1 MGVVSSVID
10 GRTPLESP
18 SEVWKTEARRSVK
31 SAAVCATL
39 VCFALCF
46 ALVRAADAAEPVYVE
61 LRLDGIVNPLKVRH
75 LGRAFDRAEREQA
88 RFILLTID
96 TPGGLVSSL
105 QELTVAITNSK
116 VPVVGFVEPESA
128 QATSAGAFLLL
139 ATDVAAMAPSTRVGA
154 AHPVADGKPLEG
166 VMDAKVTN
174 SLASHARSLAERR
187 GRPPSVAESMVRE
200 SKSFTEKE
208 ARAAGLVEIL
218 AANRAELLRAL
229 DGRKL
234 DFRGKPF
241 VFETK
246 RLRRVEVPMST
257 LDRVLDTI
265 ANPTLAS
272 LLLTIGVLGLLY
284 ELSSPGIGLGGVVG
298 AICVVVGLLGVSVL
312 PIELGGILLLV
323 VGLAAIGLEMKVPTH
338 GLLAAG
344 GVVSLVLGA
353 MFLIDSDDYFG
364 GVGAVNVF
372 VFAPLIAV
380 AAGGLSLLARLTRR
394 ALAAPFVSGES
405 ALIGK
410 RGVVKSTFVAEGNV
424 FSGGVFVDGARWQG
438 SADAA
443 IAEGEPVEV
452 VAVLRNPMRLRVKRA
467 GT

>member
-1 MGVVSSVID
+1 
-10 GRTPLESP
+10 
-18 SEVWKTEARRSVK
+18 VWKTDVPGSLK
-31 SAAVCATL
+31 SAAVCAAL
-39 VCFALCF
+39 LGFALCF
-46 ALVRAADAAEPVYVE
+46 FPLKAAKAADASYVE

-75 LGRAFDRAEREQA
+75 LGRAMARAEREQA

-154 AHPVADGKPLEG
+154 AHPVADGQPLEG
-166 VMDAKVTN
+166 VMDEKVTN

-187 GRPPSVAESMVRE
+187 SRPPAVAETMVRE

-208 ARAAGLVEIL
+208 ARATGLVEIL
-218 AANRAELLRAL
+218 AANRAELLREL

-241 VFETK
+241 VFDTK
-246 RLRRVEVPMST
+246 RLRRVEVTMSA

-272 LLLTIGVLGLLY
+272 LLLSIGVLGLLY
-284 ELSSPGIGLGGVVG
+284 ELSSPGIGLGGIAG

-312 PIELGGILLLV
+312 PIELGGLLLLV
-323 VGLAAIGLEMKVPTH
+323 VGLAAIGLEMKIPTH

-353 MFLIDSDDYFG
+353 MFLIDPGDYFG
-364 GVGAVNVF
+364 GIARVDVLL
-372 VFAPLIAV
+372 FAPLVAA
-380 AAGGLSLLARLTRR
+380 AAGGLLLLGRLTRR
-394 ALAAPFVSGES
+394 ALSAPFVSGES
-405 ALIGK
+405 ALAGK
-410 RGVVKSTFVAEGNV
+410 TGIAKSAFVPDGTA
-424 FSGGVFVDGARWQG
+424 FSGSVFADGARWQG
-438 SADAA
+438 TADVA
-443 IAEGEPVEV
+443 IAEGEPIEVVEV
-452 VAVLRNPMRLRVKRA
+452 LRSPLRLRVKRVK
-467 GT
+467 G

>member
-1 MGVVSSVID
+1 VSSGID
-10 GRTPLESP
+10 RQAPLGSAP
-18 SEVWKTEARRSVK
+18 EVWKTAARSRVK
-31 SAAVCATL
+31 SAAVCAAL
-39 VCFALCF
+39 LCFALCF
-46 ALVRAADAAEPVYVE
+46 ALVGPTRAAEPVYVE

-75 LGRAFDRAEREQA
+75 LGRALERAEREQA
-88 RFILLTID
+88 RFVVLTVD

-105 QELTVAITNSK
+105 QELTVAITNAK

-139 ATDVAAMAPSTRVGA
+139 ATDVAAMAPSTRIGA
-154 AHPVADGKPLEG
+154 AHPVADGQPLEG
-166 VMDAKVTN
+166 VMDEKVTN

-187 GRPPSVAESMVRE
+187 GRPPAVAESMVRE

-218 AANRAELLRAL
+218 AANRAELLREL

-246 RLRRVEVPMST
+246 RLRRVEVPMSA
-257 LDRVLDTI
+257 LDRVLDTL

-272 LLLTIGVLGLLY
+272 LFLTIGVLGLLY
-284 ELSSPGIGLGGVVG
+284 ELSSPGIGLGGIAG
-298 AICVVVGLLGVSVL
+298 AICIVVGLLGVSVL
-312 PIELGGILLLV
+312 PIELGGLLLLV

-353 MFLIDSDDYFG
+353 MFLVDPGDYFG
-364 GVGAVNVF
+364 GIARVDVLL
-372 VFAPLIAV
+372 FAPLVAV
-380 AAGGLSLLARLTRR
+380 AAGGLLLLGRLTRR
-394 ALAAPFVSGES
+394 ALDAPFASGETALRGKVGVAKS
-405 ALIGK
+405 A
-410 RGVVKSTFVAEGNV
+410 FVADGAG

-438 SADAA
+438 TADVA
-443 IAEGEPVEV
+443 IAAGEPVEV
-452 VAVLRNPMRLRVKRA
+452 VEVLRSPLRLRVKRA
-467 GT
+467 GG